1 MAPHPY
7 TCLRPCTGVRERE
20 RERERERPKMK
31 GIAFQPPGFLCF
43 VSESDMTL
51 PSLCCCCCSFDDD
64 DNPEG
69 MICKHFMLQN
79 DQDDELADCCLLT
92 SRAIFTVFLI

>member
-1 MAPHPY
+1 MGGHGPPPLY
-7 TCLRPCTGVRERE
+7 MPPPQCERE

>member
-1 MAPHPY
+1 MFVFVKV
-7 TCLRPCTGVRERE
+7 CVCERE

-43 VSESDMTL
+43 VSESDKIL
-51 PSLCCCCCSFDDD
+51 PSLCCCCCCCCCSFDDD
-64 DNPEG
+64 DDNLEG

-79 DQDDELADCCLLT
+79 DQDDELADCCFLT